1 MDTLTLFGAGYGSSG
16 YGNYQ
21 IMDISV
27 ANYIPD
33 SSHKGYLDAQ
43 ESSTTNIDCNISKQS
58 DWLYSKMCGTIK
70 KAEVFC
76 GCNTK
81 GLSPLG

>member
-1 MDTLTLFGAGYGSSG
+1 
-16 YGNYQ
+16 
-21 IMDISV
+21 MDISV

-58 DWLYSKMCGTIK
+58 DWLSSKTCDTIK
-70 KAEVFC
+70 KVEVFC
-76 GCNTK
+76 G
-81 GLSPLG
+81 